1 LQKQLDARKEPLTA
15 ALWELAPAILDPD
28 ETFFGAQSNVT
39 QQFQSGVQPQ
49 VNGARQEST
58 AALRLVQQRISPEQW
73 AKLPQEIRGLVQQ
86 GGGRGGGTQGFN
98 AVGTLDR
105 MLANPLLV
113 MIDLKEI
120 LRFTPEQLTGL
131 QEVSISLQEKLNERR
146 QRLGQRFDN
155 VPPAQQAQIFQQ
167 IQPQIE
173 EGRDEVRAALKVAEG
188 LLTPEQWTQVP
199 AAVRDPFSQPV
210 QVPGG
215 GRGGGGGAPGA
226 PAGGGAP
233 PGGDGRTRPPPG
245 Q

>member
-1 LQKQLDARKEPLTA
+1 
-15 ALWELAPAILDPD
+15 
-28 ETFFGAQSNVT
+28 
-39 QQFQSGVQPQ
+39 
-49 VNGARQEST
+49 
-58 AALRLVQQRISPEQW
+58 
-73 AKLPQEIRGLVQQ
+73 VQQ

-199 AAVRDPFSQPV
+199 AAVRDPFAQPV